1 MNVIIAIDSFKGS
14 LSSLD
19 AGMAAAEGIKR
30 AIPDANI
37 AVRPIAD
44 GGEGTVEALCVAL
57 GGIKMS
63 IDVTGPLGETVKA
76 DYGLIPKTKT
86 AVIEIASAA
95 GITLI
100 KENERNPLNTTS
112 YGVGEIISDAI
123 ERGCRNFI
131 IGIGGSATND
141 GGIGML
147 QALGFDILNKE
158 GNPVSK

>member
-57 GGIKMS
+57 GGI
-63 IDVTGPLGETVKA
+63 ITEEP
-76 DYGLIPKTKT
+76 IKTNEDLLRILK
-86 AVIEIASAA
+86 S
-95 GITLI
+95 GNYKLI
-100 KENERNPLNTTS
+100 KN
-112 YGVGEIISDAI
+112 
-123 ERGCRNFI
+123 
-131 IGIGGSATND
+131 
-141 GGIGML
+141 
-147 QALGFDILNKE
+147 QK
-158 GNPVSK
+158 